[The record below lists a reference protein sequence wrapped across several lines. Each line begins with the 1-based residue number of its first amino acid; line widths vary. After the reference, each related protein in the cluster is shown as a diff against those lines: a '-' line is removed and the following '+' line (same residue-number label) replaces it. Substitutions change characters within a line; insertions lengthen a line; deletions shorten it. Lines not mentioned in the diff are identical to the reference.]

1 MAMKIYAAIIALALL
16 GGCRQQ
22 SAPAEPEAVN
32 VADNVAS
39 AEPAASDGETV
50 AEALRAKLVESGDG
64 FGTDSK
70 YLVAFSDLDQD
81 GADEALLYLI
91 DPKRC
96 GPLGCS
102 LFVLQ
107 PDGDGGWVVRDTIG
121 PSKLPVYR
129 LDHRTDKWSDLGVT
143 IVSGGKHQLMAV
155 PHGAKGYAPDPNAP
169 TIDVAGKAG
178 ASLLIADDE
187 TKAVPVVKL

>member
-1 MAMKIYAAIIALALL
+1 MGRTFYAAVIALALL

-22 SAPAEPEAVN
+22 PAPANTKGAT
-32 VADNVAS
+32 VATNIAD
-39 AEPAASDGETV
+39 AEPAATDGETV
-50 AEALRAKLVESGDG
+50 AEALRAKLMETGDG

-70 YLVAFSDLDQD
+70 YLVAFSDLDND
-81 GADEALLYLI
+81 GAREALLYLI
-91 DPKRC
+91 DPTRC

-129 LDHRTDKWSDLGVT
+129 LDHRTDKWADLGVT
-143 IVSGGKHQLMAV
+143 IVSGGKRQLMAV

-169 TIDVAGKAG
+169 TIDVANKAG
-178 ASLLIADDE
+178 AALLIADE
-187 TKAVPVVKL
+187 ESKAVPVVKL